1 MSESVSVCMPPSQMM
16 IVICHLVAGDLT
28 LYIHGHKYIIMFY
41 SCSTLVPTS
50 SSHTVA
56 SFLNSLLYPS
66 LLQPCIVN
74 TVYYS
79 HLITFCT
86 YSFFQFHLLLKPY
99 LAINSHMHP
108 TVPIYSSEIGC
119 HDDTSRKS
127 VVPITCSLCM

>member
-1 MSESVSVCMPPSQMM
+1 MLIYCFLPSSLSHSSFLTSPFLLLCCMKNQLPL
-16 IVICHLVAGDLT
+16 HLSTHAYFLVGTAISNPLHLLFD
-28 LYIHGHKYIIMFY
+28 
-41 SCSTLVPTS
+41 CSTLVPTS

-86 YSFFQFHLLLKPY
+86 YSFFQFYLLLKDY

-108 TVPIYSSEIGC
+108 TVPIYSS
-119 HDDTSRKS
+119 
-127 VVPITCSLCM
+127 LL